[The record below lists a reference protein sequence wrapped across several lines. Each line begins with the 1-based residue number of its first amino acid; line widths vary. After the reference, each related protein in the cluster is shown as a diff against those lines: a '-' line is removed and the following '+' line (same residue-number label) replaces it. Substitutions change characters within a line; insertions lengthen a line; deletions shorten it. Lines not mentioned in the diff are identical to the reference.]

1 MDYLVQK
8 ESQGASQ
15 FFLGGMAWFLKKMPI
30 FGLAVHNN
38 SLAYCAPNFDE

>member
-8 ESQGASQ
+8 ESQGASPKILGYGM
-15 FFLGGMAWFLKKMPI
+15 FFKKMPI